1 MDNRIINLLTENDV
15 YCNGRMKINPCNGEV
30 LEDVVCSRPIFRRL
44 AVEEVGGGKKNTR
57 KQSAEGES
65 AGRSAA
71 RARKRLF
78 ELAVCNPMEYFITLT
93 LDRKEID
100 RYDYKQCVRRL
111 GQWLSNRVERNGLSY
126 LMVPELHK
134 DGALHFHGLVA
145 GGGLRL
151 RESGRQTENH
161 QAIYN
166 ILNWRY
172 GFTTAVRLSGDYGAV
187 CRYITK
193 YITKSTE
200 SGCIGGRY
208 FFHGGDLRPPRM
220 VYYQVDNW
228 AEIEGKVVVVEE
240 AGLEFRYR
248 AIGDTPT

>member
-1 MDNRIINLLTENDV
+1 MDNRIINLLTESDV

-30 LEDVVCSRPIFRRL
+30 LEDVVANRPIFRRL
-44 AVEEVGGGKKNTR
+44 AVEEVGDRKKKTR
-57 KQSAEGES
+57 KQSAAGES

-71 RARKRLF
+71 RARKQLF

-93 LDRKEID
+93 LDEREID

-111 GQWLSNRVERNGLSY
+111 GQWLSNRVERNGFQYIL
-126 LMVPELHK
+126 VPELHK
-134 DGALHFHGLVA
+134 DGALHFHGLVN

-151 RESGRQTENH
+151 CESGHKTKDNRT
-161 QAIYN
+161 IYN
-166 ILNWRY
+166 ISNWRY
-172 GFTTAVRLSGDYGAV
+172 GFTTAVKLSGDYGAV

-208 FFHGGDLRPPRM
+208 FFHGGDLRPPRL
-220 VYYQVDNW
+220 VYYQADNW
-228 AEIEGKVVVVEE
+228 AEIPGKVVVVED

-248 AIGDTPT
+248 PTGEMPT